1 MKSSGPNGR
10 QGAAGARRLA
20 GLTAGRPGSRKD
32 AGGQGATDRTRG
44 TELGARRPQVGPLPG
59 VGEPREESTNN
70 ISLPSQKEKLRELIT
85 EHLAGPIG
93 SAHLLRT
100 NRNLN
105 HSFRMDWLDLL
116 AVQGTLKSLLQ
127 HHSSKASIFQYV

>member
-1 MKSSGPNGR
+1 MSFENSVSCEN
-10 QGAAGARRLA
+10 
-20 GLTAGRPGSRKD
+20 
-32 AGGQGATDRTRG
+32 RG
-44 TELGARRPQVGPLPG
+44 IYSF
-59 VGEPREESTNN
+59 VGEPRQESTNN

-105 HSFRMDWLDLL
+105 QESLYITRERHFS
-116 AVQGTLKSLLQ
+116 LKC
-127 HHSSKASIFQYV
+127 HIKPGA